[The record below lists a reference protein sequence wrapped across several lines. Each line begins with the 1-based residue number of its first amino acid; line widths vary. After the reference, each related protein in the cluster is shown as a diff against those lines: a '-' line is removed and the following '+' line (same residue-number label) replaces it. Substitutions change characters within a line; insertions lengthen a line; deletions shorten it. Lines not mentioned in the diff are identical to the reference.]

1 MWNWELNREFE
12 GKMNYLMMM
21 MIRQAHIRCRISK
34 TEGHIAEYTELK
46 QEETCDTMERQ
57 NILKM
62 GLGIGVR
69 VGMGGLKEESW
80 ALGSRVFKD
89 IIVENFPI

>member
-1 MWNWELNREFE
+1 
-12 GKMNYLMMM
+12 
-21 MIRQAHIRCRISK
+21 
-34 TEGHIAEYTELK
+34 
-46 QEETCDTMERQ
+46 MERQ

-69 VGMGGLKEESW
+69 VGIGGLKEESW